1 MTETNKSIFKTK
13 KITRSGDDI
22 VEEEMINEELA
33 RRYLGIL
40 EMDAENEKR
49 RLELEEK
56 RVKNQAPWWVAL
68 LVWISGSFAMGRI
81 VDGALSKFRT
91 PRMENL
97 GTEKILQQIPE
108 QARSQFMNYE
118 SS

>member
-1 MTETNKSIFKTK
+1 MTENNISIFKTE

-68 LVWISGSFAMGRI
+68 LKISVIMVGGRI
-81 VDGALSKFRT
+81 VDGALAKFWT
-91 PRMENL
+91 PRIENL

-118 SS
+118 TS

>member
-68 LVWISGSFAMGRI
+68 LKISVIIVGGRI
-81 VDGALSKFRT
+81 VDGALARFRT
-91 PRMENL
+91 PRIENL
-97 GTEKILQQIPE
+97 GTDMAVQPIVE
-108 QARSQFMNYE
+108 QARSQFLNYE
-118 SS
+118 TS